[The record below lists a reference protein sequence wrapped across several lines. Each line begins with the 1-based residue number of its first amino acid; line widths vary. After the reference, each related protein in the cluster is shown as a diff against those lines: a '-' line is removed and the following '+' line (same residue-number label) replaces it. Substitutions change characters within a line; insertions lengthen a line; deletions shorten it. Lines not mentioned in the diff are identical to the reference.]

1 MVIMTILSVFFLE
14 LLLKTDI
21 ICQKVDIQMNHTQ
34 KKLIFFLTD
43 FMTDNCYQSIL
54 SYFICDNNEA
64 T

>member
-34 KKLIFFLTD
+34 KKLIFFFD
-43 FMTDNCYQSIL
+43 RFHDG
-54 SYFICDNNEA
+54 
-64 T
+64 